1 MTDRTPPR
9 LGRRALLLAG
19 GGALAAAGLAA
30 ASPAA
35 ASPAAAYPAPGP
47 AAGRPGRPAC
57 PPFDLTRPATELF
70 RAKPLH
76 NNTVLQSFAVDDRNQ
91 RLYTVQLM
99 AGGQQLPGE
108 PAPVKGATRAADGDL
123 CLTQLDLAGNETGHM
138 FLKGFGHGVQIG
150 VEPHGSGAYLWTEV
164 DSDNYGGTNGWG
176 QRLGRFRFTDGAVL
190 TASDPRIRQVT
201 LIPGTDHTTVS
212 VNVREDL
219 LLMRY
224 AVAGVFHYALFRL
237 SEVNRGGRTVL
248 VDIAQP
254 ALPGTFQGFT
264 FSGGYLYL
272 LTGDAYGAG
281 GSVSPIGNTHISCVD
296 LGTGGIVADALIG
309 AGADL
314 LYREPEGMAI
324 AAHPHRPRTL
334 RLCWGFAST
343 VSSTDTAKLASVY
356 YQDQRG

>member
-1 MTDRTPPR
+1 MTDRTPSR
-9 LGRRALLLAG
+9 LGRRTLLLAG
-19 GGALAAAGLAA
+19 GGALAAAGLAGA
-30 ASPAA
+30 PL
-35 ASPAAAYPAPGP
+35 AAAYAAPEP
-47 AAGRPGRPAC
+47 AARPGRPTR
-57 PPFDLTRPATELF
+57 PPFDLSRPATALF

-108 PAPVKGATRAADGDL
+108 PAPVKGAIRAADGDL

-164 DSDNYGGTNGWG
+164 ASDNYGGTNGWG
-176 QRLGRFRFTDGAVL
+176 QHLGRFRFTDGAVL
-190 TASDPRIRQVT
+190 TAADPRIRQVA

-212 VNVREDL
+212 VNVREDR

-248 VDIAQP
+248 ADIAQP

-281 GSVSPIGNTHISCVD
+281 GSVSPIGDTHISCVD
-296 LGTGGIVADALIG
+296 FGTGGIIADALIG

-314 LYREPEGMAI
+314 LFREPEGMAI
-324 AAHPHRPRTL
+324 AAHPHRPHTL

-343 VSSTDTAKLASVY
+343 VSSTNTAKLASVY